1 MEAKAVVN
9 SNNISGLI
17 ERTLNYVDPR
27 LVDHGKRVAS
37 LVYGM
42 LAVQKK
48 YSAKDIQDICILA
61 MLHDIGAYKTEEIN
75 RMAQFESE
83 DIWEHSIYGYVFLDN
98 LSLTG

>member
-48 YSAKDIQDICILA
+48 YSAKDIQDIVGLF
-61 MLHDIGAYKTEEIN
+61 EEI
-75 RMAQFESE
+75 A
-83 DIWEHSIYGYVFLDN
+83 VFLG
-98 LSLTG
+98 L

>member
-1 MEAKAVVN
+1 M
-9 SNNISGLI
+9 
-17 ERTLNYVDPR
+17 
-27 LVDHGKRVAS
+27 DHGKRVTS
-37 LVYGM
+37 LVCGM

-83 DIWEHSIYGYVFLDN
+83 DIWEYAGRQNKGACLDEEKDFHKICWKI
-98 LSLTG
+98 SV

>member
-48 YSAKDIQDICILA
+48 YSAKDIQDSCILA
-61 MLHDIGAYKTEEIN
+61 MLHDIGAYKTEQIN

-83 DIWEHSIYGYVFLDN
+83 DIEPDN
-98 LSLTG
+98 EKSTRLRLL

>member
-1 MEAKAVVN
+1 MKVRAVVN

-37 LVYGM
+37 LVFGM
-42 LAVQKK
+42 LTVQDK
-48 YSAKDIQDICILA
+48 YTPREVQDICILS

-75 RMAQFESE
+75 RMTQFESE
-83 DIWEHSIYGYVFLDN
+83 DVWEHSIY
-98 LSLTG
+98 

>member
-48 YSAKDIQDICILA
+48 YSAKDMIL
-61 MLHDIGAYKTEEIN
+61 L
-75 RMAQFESE
+75 
-83 DIWEHSIYGYVFLDN
+83 
-98 LSLTG
+98 

>member
-1 MEAKAVVN
+1 MEAKTVVN

-42 LAVQKK
+42 LEAQK
-48 YSAKDIQDICILA
+48 SILQRTCR
-61 MLHDIGAYKTEEIN
+61 I
-75 RMAQFESE
+75 S
-83 DIWEHSIYGYVFLDN
+83 V
-98 LSLTG
+98 SLPCCMISVLIRQRRSTG